1 MSKAF
6 RVGIF
11 VVFGLLSL
19 SAGIFL
25 IGNKEFLFDQTYRLR
40 TDFQNISGLENGSDV
55 RVGGIH
61 EGTISRIDLP
71 TEPGGKITV
80 EMTLHDST
88 RQIIRKDSVASIK
101 TEGLLGN
108 KYLEIS
114 FGTGK
119 AEALKN
125 GDVIASEVPVD
136 FGEQAK
142 SLVAE
147 AKTGVEAF
155 SDNMEALQHNFLL
168 NGGITTRVNWQ
179 RTRFPGHPPGLAPM
193 NSSSMPQKSSA
204 SRTMRKS
211 STKRSSTR
219 RESFCRRTNS
229 DLPW

>member
-88 RQIIRKDSVASIK
+88 KQIIRKDSVASIK
-101 TEGLLGN
+101 TEGLLG
-108 KYLEIS
+108 
-114 FGTGK
+114 
-119 AEALKN
+119 
-125 GDVIASEVPVD
+125 P
-136 FGEQAK
+136 
-142 SLVAE
+142 
-147 AKTGVEAF
+147 
-155 SDNMEALQHNFLL
+155 
-168 NGGITTRVNWQ
+168 
-179 RTRFPGHPPGLAPM
+179 
-193 NSSSMPQKSSA
+193 
-204 SRTMRKS
+204 
-211 STKRSSTR
+211 
-219 RESFCRRTNS
+219 
-229 DLPW
+229 